1 LLYTYLR
8 GEPLLNTYIRLA
20 LSLPIIVT
28 SLYLLLKK
36 TEDGHAREVAMW
48 LLGTIMGYWLR

>member
-1 LLYTYLR
+1 M
-8 GEPLLNTYIRLA
+8 NTYIRLA